1 MLLLRQSST
10 PALAHT
16 DFSEFQRGMKDS
28 IPMLLGIIPFAL
40 VLGATAIQKNFSVL
54 EVPLLTG
61 LNFAGG
67 SEFAILE
74 VWTSPP
80 NLFML
85 LFITFLVNSRH
96 LLMGASLVPYLKHLP
111 NRKVLP
117 ALFFMVDESWF
128 SMPYYAGL
136 CFCLYLMWVGFTT
149 LGAMLGPVLGDINRW
164 GFDMAFPAVF
174 LVLMR
179 SMWKGLSAA
188 RPWLVSLICAAL
200 AYLYLPAG
208 WYVPIGAL
216 AGIVSA
222 FFLIGEEEA

>member
-85 LFITFLVNSRH
+85 LFIVRFQMYRL
-96 LLMGASLVPYLKHLP
+96 
-111 NRKVLP
+111 
-117 ALFFMVDESWF
+117 
-128 SMPYYAGL
+128 
-136 CFCLYLMWVGFTT
+136 
-149 LGAMLGPVLGDINRW
+149 
-164 GFDMAFPAVF
+164 
-174 LVLMR
+174 
-179 SMWKGLSAA
+179 
-188 RPWLVSLICAAL
+188 
-200 AYLYLPAG
+200 
-208 WYVPIGAL
+208 
-216 AGIVSA
+216 
-222 FFLIGEEEA
+222 